1 MGNITVAVGQTNVSL
16 IIKMLTIADG
26 SDATGISHS
35 STGHQIA
42 YQRGPNT
49 ASVDDATASTT
60 LAAITT
66 AHTDWAVKEVSST
79 DMPGLYRIDLPDAAF
94 AAGVGTVTCTMQTTA
109 ETCVPVTVTIEPLFK
124 FQGLASAATGT
135 TTTFAAGPVPYKGD
149 VIYVAAGTGIGQSRV
164 ITSVAS
170 QVATHVAWDTNIST
184 SASTILLIGGDAFGA
199 NPDVVSSTLSTITS
213 GDLGAE
219 TTTVTDLLPSAL
231 STGGNIKAD
240 VKEIADVA
248 ITGLGIEATDEWRPS

>member
-1 MGNITVAVGQTNVSL
+1 MGKTVAVGQTNVSVRM
-16 IIKMLTIADG
+16 KMLTIADG

-35 STGHQIA
+35 STGHQMA
-42 YQRGPNT
+42 YQRGENT

-60 LAAITT
+60 LSAITD
-66 AHTDWAVKEVSST
+66 AHADWAVKEISSS
-79 DMPGLYRIDLPDAAF
+79 DMPGWYRCDFPDACF
-94 AAGVGTVTCTMQTTA
+94 AAGVGDVTLTMQTTA
-109 ETCVPVTVTIEPLFK
+109 ETCVAVTVTIEPLFK

-184 SASTILLIGGDAFGA
+184 SSSTILLIGGDAFGA
-199 NPDVVSSTLSTITS
+199 NADVLSSTLSTLGS
-213 GDLGAE
+213 SDLDAE
-219 TTTVTDLLPSAL
+219 TSTVTALLPSEL
-231 STGGNIKAD
+231 SDAGYIKSD

-248 ITGLGIEATDEWRPS
+248 ITGGGIELTDEWRPE